1 MLTKD
6 QLKDVLLAEFG
17 MECADE
23 IEQAIGR
30 WVETENPVLEQV
42 RLDLTMMDIRLE
54 LAR

>member
-17 MECADE
+17 WDAADE

-42 RLDLTMMDIRLE
+42 RLDLAAMDIRLE
-54 LAR
+54 LS